1 MTMNKIIFISILS
14 VALFISCKKD
24 KFPDIDDLTGSWIEQ
39 TSQSFKHRLIFET
52 ETVYFIKSTQTDTL
66 SYRLDKKQE
75 LIYLKLKNNPSA
87 GESSHKMLL
96 NKKEKTL
103 TIWGLFIGTN
113 TSETTFKKE

>member
-1 MTMNKIIFISILS
+1 MNKIILISVIS
-14 VALFISCKKD
+14 VIVFISCKKE
-24 KFPDIDDLTGSWIEQ
+24 KFPDIDDITGSWIEQ
-39 TSQSFKHRLIFET
+39 TDQSFKHRLIFET

-103 TIWGLFIGTN
+103 TIWGLFPSTN
-113 TSETTFKKE
+113 VSETKFKKE